1 MAIAASDSKR
11 IFPYPMQ
18 NKVLSKTLS
27 YVLRHKPE
35 AFGLALD
42 AEGWVSVAD
51 LLGALQARQHQVTP
65 AQLYEVVATNDKQR
79 FSLSAAG
86 TKIRAN
92 QGHSIA
98 VDLQLTAATPPELL
112 YHGTATRFLDSIRK
126 DGLRSGSRQH
136 VHLSADAETAEAV
149 GRRHGKPVV
158 LTVQAGQLHRA
169 GGLFYLSANGVWL
182 AEAVPPEYLNT
193 EA

>member
-1 MAIAASDSKR
+1 
-11 IFPYPMQ
+11 MQ
-18 NKVLSKTLS
+18 NQQLSKKLS

-35 AFGLALD
+35 EFGLQLD
-42 AEGWVSVAD
+42 AQGWVDVAE
-51 LLGALQARQHQVTP
+51 LLRALHARGHE
-65 AQLYEVVATNDKQR
+65 AKLEQLHNVVATNDKQR
-79 FSLSAAG
+79 FSLSTDG

-92 QGHSIA
+92 QGHSVA
-98 VDLQLTAATPPELL
+98 VDLALAAVAPPELL

-158 LTVQAGQLHRA
+158 LIVQAGRLHWA

-182 AEAVPPEYLNT
+182 TEAVPPPFLEL
-193 EA
+193 EE